1 MAILQNGPNGPIVGK
16 FGSVSAYLLNGQNII
31 RGGKR
36 KRTSPPSEAELLN
49 REKQKIAGK
58 FAGNN
63 KRILEFG
70 YQSLAKKGSRVGAFQ
85 LAQSH
90 IFKET
95 LELDALNRPFVNP
108 EKLFL
113 FSGPLKPL
121 ANCQVSLNGDL
132 IDLSWDVNDEYSSSI
147 YKINVGLVDLEG
159 ESRLKI
165 SIANVNQG
173 SCSLQV
179 EGVSKKAFDYHV
191 YVGVWDTLED
201 DFSNSI
207 YCGVI

>member
-16 FGSVSAYLLNGQNII
+16 FGSVNAYLLNGQNII

-58 FAGNN
+58 FAAWN
-63 KRILEFG
+63 KRILE
-70 YQSLAKKGSRVGAFQ
+70 
-85 LAQSH
+85 
-90 IFKET
+90 ET
-95 LELDALNRPFVNP
+95 LELDEENKPFVNL
-108 EKLFL
+108 EKLLL
-113 FSGPLKPL
+113 FSGPLTPL
-121 ANCQVSLNGDL
+121 ANCQVSLDGDQ
-132 IDLSWDVNDEYSSSI
+132 IDLSWTVDDQYKSSI
-147 YKINVGLVDLEG
+147 YKINLGLISLDA
-159 ESRLKI
+159 ESHLRT

-173 SCSLQV
+173 TCSLQF
-179 EGVSKKAFDYHV
+179 EEISRKTGDLHV
-191 YVGVWDTLED
+191 YVGVWDTLEG

>member
-49 REKQKIAGK
+49 REKQKVAGK
-58 FAGNN
+58 FAAWN
-63 KRILEFG
+63 KKILEFG

-85 LAQSH
+85 LAQRH

-95 LELDALNRPFVNP
+95 LELDAENKPFINP
-108 EKLFL
+108 ENLLL
-113 FSGPLKPL
+113 FSGPLTPL
-121 ANCQVSLNGDL
+121 ANCQVSLDGDR
-132 IDLSWDVNDEYSSSI
+132 IDLSWTVDDQYKSSI
-147 YKINVGLVDLEG
+147 YKINLGLIGFDT
-159 ESRLKI
+159 ESHLRT

-173 SCSLQV
+173 SCSLQF
-179 EGVSKKAFDYHV
+179 EEISRKTGDLHV
-191 YVGVWDTLED
+191 YVNIWDTLEG

>member
-31 RGGKR
+31 RGGKK

-49 REKQKIAGK
+49 REKQKVAGK
-58 FAGNN
+58 FAAWN

-70 YQSLAKKGSRVGAFQ
+70 YQPLAQKGSRVGAFQ
-85 LAQSH
+85 LAQRH

-95 LELDALNRPFVNP
+95 LELDAENKPFINP
-108 EKLFL
+108 EKLSL
-113 FSGPLKPL
+113 FSGPLTPL
-121 ANCQVSLNGDL
+121 ANCQVSLDGDR
-132 IDLSWDVNDEYSSSI
+132 IDLSWTVDDQYKSSI
-147 YKINVGLVDLEG
+147 YKINLGLIGFDT
-159 ESRLKI
+159 ESHLRT
-165 SIANVNQG
+165 SIAKVNQG
-173 SCSLQV
+173 SCSLQF
-179 EGVSKKAFDYHV
+179 EEISRKTGDLHV
-191 YVGVWDTLED
+191 YVSVWDTLEG